1 VETWLG
7 MDFDGTIADTH
18 VGVIETTLKT
28 LEHFS
33 INPKKNDLKRSLGKP
48 LPDLFEAWSGE
59 IDLNL
64 ASEIYLEL
72 YKNLS
77 TKGLIV
83 LPGVAELCAYLR
95 SNSIKLAIISAKKQ
109 ISLQRI
115 VDEIGIEVDYLQGG
129 VRGEDKHLSIQAI
142 GAFAYVGD
150 EISDIAAARRAGIIS
165 IAVTTG
171 MRRRDEL
178 EMACPSY
185 LIEDLTSLPTI
196 LENLINREK
205 GP

>member
-1 VETWLG
+1 METWLG

-33 INPKKNDLKRSLGKP
+33 IYPKKRDLKRSLGKP

-59 IDLNL
+59 IDPNL
-64 ASEIYLEL
+64 ASEVYLEL

-83 LPGVAELCAYLR
+83 LPGVVELFAYLK
-95 SNSIKLAIISAKKQ
+95 SNSIKIAIISAKKQ

-150 EISDIAAARRAGIIS
+150 EISDITAARRAGIIS

-185 LIEDLTSLPTI
+185 LIEDLTSLPII
-196 LENLINREK
+196 LENLTTRDK
-205 GP
+205 RL